1 MVERY
6 RLDADLHLAIA
17 RRRRRRDVGEFKFTI
32 GNQLQRTH
40 GGPACPALGRLKPHH
55 QRNILPAKSE

>member
-17 RRRRRRDVGEFKFTI
+17 RRRRRRDVGKFKVTI
-32 GNQLQRTH
+32 SNQ
-40 GGPACPALGRLKPHH
+40 
-55 QRNILPAKSE
+55 I